1 MLTCTHCGQ
10 TLPNESRY
18 CTRCGER
25 VEEGSRPD
33 TVATAGQSSDDQ
45 AQEQR
50 GQEQLNLR
58 ILYLMVA
65 LLVLAVLFPPWE
77 TPPDVPPRYLGMHFI
92 LNPPSPD
99 AVVSRMLLTVEL
111 VTIAVGGL
119 YLSWLLRFR
128 RK

>member
-1 MLTCTHCGQ
+1 MRTCAYCGQ
-10 TLPNESRY
+10 ALPDESRY

-25 VEEGSRPD
+25 VEDVSRSMTAAPEEHTGS
-33 TVATAGQSSDDQ
+33 
-45 AQEQR
+45 QR

-58 ILYLMVA
+58 VLYLMVA

-77 TPPDVPPRYLGMHFI
+77 SPPGQPPEYLGMHFI

-99 AVVSRMLLTVEL
+99 AVVSRMLLTIEL

>member
-1 MLTCTHCGQ
+1 MLTCAHCGQ
-10 TLPNESRY
+10 ALPDESRY

-25 VEEGSRPD
+25 VEDGSRPRTTIPEEHIGPD
-33 TVATAGQSSDDQ
+33 RDQ
-45 AQEQR
+45 ESR

-58 ILYLMVA
+58 ILYLMVG
-65 LLVLAVLFPPWE
+65 LLVLALLFPPWE
-77 TPPDVPPRYLGMHFI
+77 SPPGQPPEYLGMHFI

-99 AVVSRMLLTVEL
+99 AVVSRMLLTIEL